1 MFSQVEDI
9 ATHDLVQDAFDS
21 IAKNVKCHVLPSS
34 SL

>member
-1 MFSQVEDI
+1 MFSQGEGI

-21 IAKNVKCHVLPSS
+21 IAKNVKFHVLPSS